1 MASATLNFPKAGKV
15 EEMMRSYQTTSGV
28 GSESPH
34 STEEKIQR
42 QSGINKL
49 RKETD
54 ILRRFYRERCKEVK
68 EEPSV
73 IDTYFNDRDAVIGGT
88 EELIKVTKA
97 CISYYR
103 GFDRVGGIKAEEDV
117 ESIISSLSDLVAVCE
132 EFLWHV
138 GVYDALQEP
147 RTGKVCRSA
156 DEFVQ
161 ELGF

>member
-1 MASATLNFPKAGKV
+1 MASATLNFPTAGKV
-15 EEMMRSYQTTSGV
+15 KEMMRSYQTTSGV

-42 QSGINKL
+42 QRGINEL
-49 RKETD
+49 RRETD
-54 ILRRFYRERCKEVK
+54 IWLRFYRERCKEVK
-68 EEPSV
+68 EKPSI
-73 IDTYFNDRDAVIGGT
+73 IDTYFDDRDVAIGGT
-88 EELIKVTKA
+88 EEFIEVTKA
-97 CISYYR
+97 CISSY
-103 GFDRVGGIKAEEDV
+103 GSLGRVRGIKAEDV
-117 ESIISSLSDLVAVCE
+117 ESIISSLRDLVAVCE

-156 DEFVQ
+156 DEFIQ

>member
-1 MASATLNFPKAGKV
+1 MASATLNFPTAGKV
-15 EEMMRSYQTTSGV
+15 KEMMRSYQTTSGV

-42 QSGINKL
+42 QRGINEL
-49 RKETD
+49 PRETD
-54 ILRRFYRERCKEVK
+54 IWLRFYQERCKEVK
-68 EEPSV
+68 QEPSI
-73 IDTYFNDRDAVIGGT
+73 IDTYFNDRDVAIGGT
-88 EELIKVTKA
+88 EEFIEVTKA
-97 CISYYR
+97 CISSY
-103 GFDRVGGIKAEEDV
+103 GSLGRVRGIKAEDV
-117 ESIISSLSDLVAVCE
+117 ESIISSLRDLVAVCE

-156 DEFVQ
+156 DEFIQ